1 MMDRRIRAHI
11 QKTETEGSPTSQGR
25 TRWNLQGARRTGMT
39 RRSFV
44 RVVLS
49 GAGLAAAGT
58 TALLSGCSQSEAASD
73 KGGSD
78 GSDNGGKKLNVAASF
93 YPMYDF
99 AKKIG
104 GAHVAVSCL
113 VPAGTEPHDWEPSP
127 TDIASIEDSDLLVYN
142 GASMEHWIDD
152 VKNAS
157 DGSLAYC
164 EASEGIDLRAGE
176 AEDDEEDDGPIYDPH
191 VWLSP
196 ANAKIEMGNIRDALS
211 KIDPEHAS
219 DYDANYTEFSGKLDE
234 LDTQFREKL
243 STVPNKTIVV
253 SHEAF
258 GYLCD
263 AYGLTQV
270 AITGMDAEGEP
281 DAQTMASIIDQ
292 VKATGIKTI
301 FGEELVSQKV
311 AKQIA
316 DATGA
321 ECKVL
326 NPIEGLEQSE
336 IDAGEDYFSVMR
348 SNLDELVA
356 ALS

>member
-1 MMDRRIRAHI
+1 MRMQATGPA
-11 QKTETEGSPTSQGR
+11 KTANNRERE
-25 TRWNLQGARRTGMT
+25 RWSLRGARRQGLS

-44 RVVLS
+44 RMAL
-49 GAGLAAAGT
+49 GGMGMAAAGSA
-58 TALLSGCSQSEAASD
+58 ALLSGCSQPSAESGDDA
-73 KGGSD
+73 D
-78 GSDNGGKKLNVAASF
+78 GSAGEKKLNVAASF

-99 AKKIG
+99 SQKIG
-104 GAHVAVSCL
+104 GDHVDVSCL

-127 TDIASIEDSDLLVYN
+127 TDIVNIEESDLLVYN

-152 VKNAS
+152 VKDAA
-157 DGSLAYC
+157 GSGLACC
-164 EASEGIDLRAGE
+164 EASEGVELRAGE
-176 AEDDEEDDGPIYDPH
+176 PEEGDEDAGDGPVYDPH
-191 VWLSP
+191 VWLAP
-196 ANAKIEMGNIRDALS
+196 ENAKIEMGNIRDALS
-211 KIDPEHAS
+211 KVDSEHAS
-219 DYDANYTEFSGKLDE
+219 DYDARYTEYAAKLDD
-234 LDTQFREKL
+234 LDSEFREKL

-311 AKQIA
+311 AQQIA

-348 SNLDELVA
+348 SNLDELVE